1 MSVPNVCTSCHC
13 RKGRHALF
21 AGTARETSR
30 KGITMSVDKVGKGQR
45 EELSERELEAV
56 SGGEEFS

>member
-1 MSVPNVCTSCHC
+1 
-13 RKGRHALF
+13 
-21 AGTARETSR
+21 
-30 KGITMSVDKVGKGQR
+30 MSVDKVGKGQR